1 MGIIYCFKNQEGSI
15 IYIGLTIR
23 DPNKRYYEHTRAS
36 STLNR
41 YMVEHGGFSKFTFEV
56 LLYTEANSE
65 ELRLIER
72 SYIEK
77 YKPICNIAKS
87 VAVQEERDFYFY
99 KKDYYKEILTS
110 EEDCLSAMRI

>member
-1 MGIIYCFKNQEGSI
+1 MGVIYCFKDQQDTI

-23 DPNKRYYEHTRAS
+23 DPKKRYLEHTKATS
-36 STLNR
+36 ELNR
-41 YMVEHGGFSKFTFEV
+41 YILDQGGFSKFTFEV
-56 LLYTEANSE
+56 LLHTDANSE
-65 ELRLIER
+65 ELRFIER

-99 KKDYYKEILTS
+99 KKNHYKQILEL
-110 EEDCLSAMRI
+110 EEDCLSAMKI